1 MIVNRELRQFISHP
15 KGWHLSCRFY
25 VKEIAEFFGVDVSVD
40 CHSISLFTPLF
51 LLLGIVSETLI
62 SDFSN
67 YKEDDIIK
75 PSCDIKV

>member
-1 MIVNRELRQFISHP
+1 MKIMSGQLNHVKETNMIKRT
-15 KGWHLSCRFY
+15 
-25 VKEIAEFFGVDVSVD
+25 VKEIAEFFGIDVSVEF
-40 CHSISLFTPLF
+40 HSISLFTPLF
-51 LLLGIVSETLI
+51 LLGTVSETLI